1 MSEKK
6 ELNIKDLEKVT
17 GGVGDS
23 DLSKGK
29 PLTREMKVAILN
41 YCSTLKA
48 QNYTL
53 PQAVAWFDIN
63 YKYGEYGRQ
72 QVIAIVKE
80 YWDKSSQVDDH
91 IN

>member
-29 PLTREMKVAILN
+29 TSHKGNEGCHSELLFYAE
-41 YCSTLKA
+41 STELYA
-48 QNYTL
+48 SPGSCL
-53 PQAVAWFDIN
+53 V
-63 YKYGEYGRQ
+63 
-72 QVIAIVKE
+72 
-80 YWDKSSQVDDH
+80 
-91 IN
+91 